1 MEETMESNR
10 PDEVRLNHLGKF
22 SSPLVRALWAVLV
35 YLVIGLLWITFS
47 DRLAELWFPD
57 PGALSQVQTW
67 KGFLFVMVTG
77 TALFLVLYRQLT
89 KDRALLSLQYSQRQA
104 LRQRE
109 RQLTVLMDN
118 LPGMAYRCLYD
129 PYWTMLFV
137 SGGCARLTGYQPEEL
152 INNKVVSFG
161 DLMDRDDA
169 ERVANEVAEA
179 VQQGEAFSVEYA
191 VTRKDGREICVWERG
206 CMVEAADG
214 RILLEGIMLDI
225 SDRKALEIE
234 LEQLATTDPLT
245 GLLNRREFGRI
256 LEEEL
261 ERSERYHRSMALLW
275 IDFDHFK
282 EVNDSWGHAAGD
294 KVLCSVTR
302 RLEESVRSVDSV
314 ARFGGEEMVIVL
326 PELGVAEALETAE
339 RLRKRVREQPVMLDS
354 GHDVPVTISVGVA
367 VYPDH
372 GHTAAELCAAAD
384 RAMYRAKTQG
394 RDCVAMP
401 EDAEPV
407 S

>member
-1 MEETMESNR
+1 
-10 PDEVRLNHLGKF
+10 
-22 SSPLVRALWAVLV
+22 
-35 YLVIGLLWITFS
+35 
-47 DRLAELWFPD
+47 
-57 PGALSQVQTW
+57 
-67 KGFLFVMVTG
+67 
-77 TALFLVLYRQLT
+77 
-89 KDRALLSLQYSQRQA
+89 
-104 LRQRE
+104 
-109 RQLTVLMDN
+109 
-118 LPGMAYRCLYD
+118 
-129 PYWTMLFV
+129 
-137 SGGCARLTGYQPEEL
+137 
-152 INNKVVSFG
+152 
-161 DLMDRDDA
+161 
-169 ERVANEVAEA
+169 
-179 VQQGEAFSVEYA
+179 
-191 VTRKDGREICVWERG
+191 
-206 CMVEAADG
+206 MVEAADG

-225 SDRKALEIE
+225 SDRKALEVE

-294 KVLCSVTR
+294 RVLCSVTR
-302 RLEESVRSVDSV
+302 LLEESVRSVDSV

-326 PELGVAEALETAE
+326 PELNVAEALETAE

-372 GHTAAELCAAAD
+372 GNTAAELCAAAD

-401 EDAEPV
+401 GNAEPV